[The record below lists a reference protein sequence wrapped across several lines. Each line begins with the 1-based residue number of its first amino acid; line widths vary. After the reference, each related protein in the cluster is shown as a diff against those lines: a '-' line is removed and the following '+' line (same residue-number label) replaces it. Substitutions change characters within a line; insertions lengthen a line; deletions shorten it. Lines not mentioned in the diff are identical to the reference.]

1 MKKSM
6 WEFSITI
13 LCFMFAS
20 LIFTSCRKDGEEKR
34 LTICTEESLLYDV
47 EEVVR
52 YFKDSQETPVDIQ
65 ISYIPSKQ
73 EDRASICKKWR
84 TELMAGKGADL
95 YIMKDYGISRNISVS
110 EEEILLADPNKLLTS
125 GVFLDLSEY
134 IGEDEDFQSCFA
146 PVMEAGAVNGRQYIV
161 PFTFNVTLL
170 RSPDGKGSLT
180 YRDCTDP
187 LTDLL
192 ESGKLGALSAADLLF
207 YVKDRIGSSF
217 DYQKG
222 KVMFSPEDV
231 SQVLEYAVDEA
242 QKGIKEGSY
251 EVVSIQNDR
260 YPYAS
265 LDLEMERPEYQYLPF
280 PTLDGRVSA
289 TVLSYGA
296 IGRTCKNPELAYEF
310 LKIFWSEGFASGEGL
325 TIPDQQYSR
334 HYLIDTVFNIDGLTV
349 RQDQWQNW
357 YKNKPENIN
366 ASEMVL
372 KNEENMLSIVR
383 QVSTARF
390 VCTIDYL
397 GMDIRDMF
405 WENGILN
412 VDKEAIQQDIQTASN
427 MLYNSTRYIVME

>member
-1 MKKSM
+1 MERKVYAFIGTVLS
-6 WEFSITI
+6 
-13 LCFMFAS
+13 
-20 LIFTSCRKDGEEKR
+20 FTLGIGFLACKEEKQDT
-34 LTICTEESLLYDV
+34 LTICTEEALLYDV

-73 EDRASICKKWR
+73 EDRASVCKRWR
-84 TELMAGKGADL
+84 TELMVGKGADL

-110 EEEILLADPNKLLTS
+110 EEEMLLADPNKLLTS

-134 IGEDEDFQSCFA
+134 IREDEDFQSCFA

-207 YVKDRIGSSF
+207 YVKDWIGSSF

-231 SQVLEYAVDEA
+231 SQILEYAVDEA

-260 YPYAS
+260 YPHTS
-265 LDLEMERPEYQYLPF
+265 FGIEMEIPEYQYLPF
-280 PTLDGRVSA
+280 PTLDGRFSA
-289 TVLSYGA
+289 TIFSYGA
-296 IGRTCKNPELAYEF
+296 IGRTCKDPDLAYEF

-325 TIPDQQYSR
+325 TIPGQQYSK
-334 HYLIDTVFNIDGLTV
+334 HYLVNTLFHIGGLTV

-357 YKNKPENIN
+357 YKNKPGNMN
-366 ASEMVL
+366 ALEMVL

-390 VCTIDYL
+390 VCPVDYL
-397 GMDIRDMF
+397 GMDIRELF
-405 WENGILN
+405 WKDGVLDVNKEGIQ
-412 VDKEAIQQDIQTASN
+412 EDIHTASD
-427 MLYNSTRYIVME
+427 MLYNSTRYIIME

>member
-1 MKKSM
+1 MERKVYAFIGTVLS
-6 WEFSITI
+6 
-13 LCFMFAS
+13 
-20 LIFTSCRKDGEEKR
+20 FTLGIGFLACKEEKQDT
-34 LTICTEESLLYDV
+34 LTICTEEALLYDV

-73 EDRASICKKWR
+73 EDRASVCKRWR

-110 EEEILLADPNKLLTS
+110 EEEMLLADPNKLLTS

-134 IGEDEDFQSCFA
+134 IREDEDFQSCFA

-180 YRDCTDP
+180 YRDCTEP

-192 ESGKLGALSAADLLF
+192 ESGKLGELSAADLLF
-207 YVKDRIGSSF
+207 YVKDWIGNSF
-217 DYQKG
+217 DYQNG

-231 SQVLEYAVDEA
+231 SQILEYAVDEA

-260 YPYAS
+260 YPHTS
-265 LDLEMERPEYQYLPF
+265 FGIEMEIPEYQYLPF
-280 PTLDGRVSA
+280 PTLDGRFSA
-289 TVLSYGA
+289 TIFSYGA
-296 IGRTCKNPELAYEF
+296 IGRTCKDPDLAYEF

-325 TIPDQQYSR
+325 TIPGQQYSK
-334 HYLIDTVFNIDGLTV
+334 HYLVNTLFHIGGLTV

-357 YKNKPENIN
+357 YKNKPGNMN
-366 ASEMVL
+366 ALEMVL

-390 VCTIDYL
+390 VCPVDYL
-397 GMDIRDMF
+397 GMDIRELF
-405 WENGILN
+405 WKDGVLDVNKEGIQ
-412 VDKEAIQQDIQTASN
+412 EDIHTASD
-427 MLYNSTRYIVME
+427 MLYNSTRYIIME

>member
-1 MKKSM
+1 MERKVYAFIGTVLS
-6 WEFSITI
+6 
-13 LCFMFAS
+13 
-20 LIFTSCRKDGEEKR
+20 FTLGIGFLACKEEKQDT
-34 LTICTEESLLYDV
+34 LTICTEEALLYDV

-73 EDRASICKKWR
+73 EDRASVCKRWR
-84 TELMAGKGADL
+84 TELMVGKGADL

-110 EEEILLADPNKLLTS
+110 EEEMLLADPNKLLTS

-134 IGEDEDFQSCFA
+134 IREDEDFQSCFA

-180 YRDCTDP
+180 YRDCTEP

-192 ESGKLGALSAADLLF
+192 ESGKLGELSAADLLF
-207 YVKDRIGSSF
+207 YVKDWIGSSF

-231 SQVLEYAVDEA
+231 SQILEYAVDEA

-260 YPYAS
+260 YPHTS
-265 LDLEMERPEYQYLPF
+265 FGIEMEIPEYQYLPF
-280 PTLDGRVSA
+280 PTLDGRFSA
-289 TVLSYGA
+289 TIFSYGA
-296 IGRTCKNPELAYEF
+296 IGRTCKDPDLAYEF

-325 TIPDQQYSR
+325 TIPGQQYSK
-334 HYLIDTVFNIDGLTV
+334 HYLVNTLFHIGGLTV

-357 YKNKPENIN
+357 YKNKPGNMN
-366 ASEMVL
+366 ALEMVL

-390 VCTIDYL
+390 VCPVDYL
-397 GMDIRDMF
+397 GMDIRELF
-405 WENGILN
+405 WKDGVLDVNKEGIQ
-412 VDKEAIQQDIQTASN
+412 EDIHTASD
-427 MLYNSTRYIVME
+427 MLYNSTRYIIME

>member
-1 MKKSM
+1 MERKVYAFIGTVLS
-6 WEFSITI
+6 
-13 LCFMFAS
+13 
-20 LIFTSCRKDGEEKR
+20 FTLGIGFLACKEEKQDT
-34 LTICTEESLLYDV
+34 LTICTEEALLYDV

-73 EDRASICKKWR
+73 EDRASVCKRWR
-84 TELMAGKGADL
+84 TELMVGKGADL

-110 EEEILLADPNKLLTS
+110 EEEMLLADPNKLLTS

-134 IGEDEDFQSCFA
+134 IREDEDFQSCFA

-180 YRDCTDP
+180 YRDCTEP

-192 ESGKLGALSAADLLF
+192 ESGKLGELSAADLLF
-207 YVKDRIGSSF
+207 YVKDWIGNSF
-217 DYQKG
+217 DYQNG

-231 SQVLEYAVDEA
+231 SQILEYAVDEA

-260 YPYAS
+260 YPHTS
-265 LDLEMERPEYQYLPF
+265 FGIEMEIPEYQYLPF
-280 PTLDGRVSA
+280 PTLDGRFSA
-289 TVLSYGA
+289 TIFSYGA
-296 IGRTCKNPELAYEF
+296 IGRTCKDPDLAYEF

-325 TIPDQQYSR
+325 TIPGQQYSK
-334 HYLIDTVFNIDGLTV
+334 HYLVNTLFHIGGLTV

-357 YKNKPENIN
+357 YKNKPGNMN
-366 ASEMVL
+366 ALEMVL

-390 VCTIDYL
+390 VCPVDYL
-397 GMDIRDMF
+397 GMDIRELF
-405 WENGILN
+405 WKDGVLDVNKEGIQ
-412 VDKEAIQQDIQTASN
+412 EDIHTASD
-427 MLYNSTRYIVME
+427 MLYNSTRYIIME

>member
-1 MKKSM
+1 MERKVYAFIGTVLS
-6 WEFSITI
+6 
-13 LCFMFAS
+13 
-20 LIFTSCRKDGEEKR
+20 FTLGIGFLACKEEKQDT
-34 LTICTEESLLYDV
+34 LTICTEEALLYDV

-73 EDRASICKKWR
+73 EDRASVCKRWR
-84 TELMAGKGADL
+84 TELMVGKGADL

-110 EEEILLADPNKLLTS
+110 EEEMLLADPNKLLTS

-134 IGEDEDFQSCFA
+134 IREDEDFQSCFA

-180 YRDCTDP
+180 YRDCTEP

-192 ESGKLGALSAADLLF
+192 ESGKLGELSAADLLF
-207 YVKDRIGSSF
+207 YVKDWIGNSF
-217 DYQKG
+217 DYQNG

-231 SQVLEYAVDEA
+231 SQILEYAVDEA

-260 YPYAS
+260 YPHTS
-265 LDLEMERPEYQYLPF
+265 FGIEMEIPEYQYLPF
-280 PTLDGRVSA
+280 PTLDGRFSA
-289 TVLSYGA
+289 TIFSYGA
-296 IGRTCKNPELAYEF
+296 IGRTCKDPDLAYEF

-325 TIPDQQYSR
+325 TIPGQQYSK
-334 HYLIDTVFNIDGLTV
+334 HYLVNTLFHIGGLTV

-357 YKNKPENIN
+357 YKNKPGNMN
-366 ASEMVL
+366 ALEMVL

-383 QVSTARF
+383 QLSTARF
-390 VCTIDYL
+390 VCPVDYL
-397 GMDIRDMF
+397 GMDIRELFWKDGVLDVNKEGIQEDIHTASDMF
-405 WENGILN
+405 
-412 VDKEAIQQDIQTASN
+412 
-427 MLYNSTRYIVME
+427 YNSTRYIIME

>member
-1 MKKSM
+1 MNNRLIKYY
-6 WEFSITI
+6 
-13 LCFMFAS
+13 LCFILSTFFFF
-20 LIFTSCRKDGEEKR
+20 LVSCNGEKTEQKI

-47 EEVVR
+47 EEVAR

-73 EDRASICKKWR
+73 EDRASVCKKWR
-84 TELMAGKGADL
+84 TELMAGKGVDL

-110 EEEILLADPNKLLTS
+110 EEEMLLADPNKLLTS
-125 GVFLDLSEY
+125 GVFLDLSKY
-134 IGEDEDFQSCFA
+134 IREDEDFQSCFA

-170 RSPDGKGSLT
+170 RSSDGKGSLT
-180 YRDCTDP
+180 YRDCTEP

-192 ESGKLGALSAADLLF
+192 ESGKLGELSAADLLF
-207 YVKDRIGSSF
+207 YIKDWIGNSF

-222 KVMFSPEDV
+222 KVMFSPEDI
-231 SQVLEYAVDEA
+231 SRVLEYAVDET

-251 EVVSIQNDR
+251 EVVSIENDR
-260 YPYAS
+260 YPHAS
-265 LDLEMERPEYQYLPF
+265 LGTEMTTPEYQYLPF

-334 HYLIDTVFNIDGLTV
+334 HYLIDTLFNIGGLTV
-349 RQDQWQNW
+349 RQDQWKNW
-357 YKNKPENIN
+357 YRNK
-366 ASEMVL
+366 A
-372 KNEENMLSIVR
+372 ENMEEPEKIWRNGENMFSVVQ

-390 VCTIDYL
+390 VCPIDYL
-397 GMDIRDMF
+397 GMDIRDLF
-405 WENGILN
+405 WKDGFLD
-412 VDKEAIQQDIQTASN
+412 VDKEGIQEDIRTVSD
-427 MLYNSTRYIVME
+427 MLYNSTRYIIME

>member
-1 MKKSM
+1 MERKVYAFIGTVLS
-6 WEFSITI
+6 
-13 LCFMFAS
+13 
-20 LIFTSCRKDGEEKR
+20 FTLGIGFLACKEEKQDT
-34 LTICTEESLLYDV
+34 LTICTEEALLYDV

-73 EDRASICKKWR
+73 EDRASVCKRWR
-84 TELMAGKGADL
+84 TELMVGKGADL

-110 EEEILLADPNKLLTS
+110 EEEMLLADPNKLLTS

-134 IGEDEDFQSCFA
+134 IREDEDFQSCFA

-180 YRDCTDP
+180 YRDCTEP

-192 ESGKLGALSAADLLF
+192 ESGKLGELSAADLLF
-207 YVKDRIGSSF
+207 YVKDWIGNSF
-217 DYQKG
+217 DYQNG

-231 SQVLEYAVDEA
+231 SQILEYAVDEA

-260 YPYAS
+260 YPHTS
-265 LDLEMERPEYQYLPF
+265 FGIEMEIPEYQYLPF
-280 PTLDGRVSA
+280 PTLDKRFSA
-289 TVLSYGA
+289 TIFSYGA
-296 IGRTCKNPELAYEF
+296 IGRTCKDPDLAYEF

-325 TIPDQQYSR
+325 TIPGQQYSK
-334 HYLIDTVFNIDGLTV
+334 HYLVNTLFHIGGLTV

-357 YKNKPENIN
+357 YKNKPGNMN
-366 ASEMVL
+366 ALEMVL

-390 VCTIDYL
+390 VCPVDYL
-397 GMDIRDMF
+397 GMDIRELF
-405 WENGILN
+405 WKDGVLDVNKEGIQ
-412 VDKEAIQQDIQTASN
+412 EDIHTASD
-427 MLYNSTRYIVME
+427 MLYNSTRYIIME

>member
-1 MKKSM
+1 MERKVYAFIGTVLS
-6 WEFSITI
+6 
-13 LCFMFAS
+13 
-20 LIFTSCRKDGEEKR
+20 FTLGIGFLACKEEKQDT
-34 LTICTEESLLYDV
+34 LTICTEEALLYDV

-73 EDRASICKKWR
+73 EDRASVCKRWR

-110 EEEILLADPNKLLTS
+110 EEEMLLADPNKLLTS

-134 IGEDEDFQSCFA
+134 IREDEDFQSCFA

-207 YVKDRIGSSF
+207 YVKDWIGSSF

-231 SQVLEYAVDEA
+231 SQILEYAVDEA

-260 YPYAS
+260 YPHTS
-265 LDLEMERPEYQYLPF
+265 FGIEMEIPEYQYLPF
-280 PTLDGRVSA
+280 PTLDGRFSA
-289 TVLSYGA
+289 TIFSYGA
-296 IGRTCKNPELAYEF
+296 IGRTCKDPDLAYEF

-325 TIPDQQYSR
+325 TIPGQQYSK
-334 HYLIDTVFNIDGLTV
+334 HYLVNTLFHIGGLTV

-357 YKNKPENIN
+357 YKNKPGNMN
-366 ASEMVL
+366 ALEMVL

-390 VCTIDYL
+390 VCPVDYL
-397 GMDIRDMF
+397 GMDIRELF
-405 WENGILN
+405 WKDGVLDVNKEGIQ
-412 VDKEAIQQDIQTASN
+412 EDIHTASD
-427 MLYNSTRYIVME
+427 MLYNSTRYIIME

>member
-1 MKKSM
+1 MERKVYAFIGTVLS
-6 WEFSITI
+6 
-13 LCFMFAS
+13 
-20 LIFTSCRKDGEEKR
+20 FTLGIGFLACKEEKQDT
-34 LTICTEESLLYDV
+34 LTICTEEALLYDV

-73 EDRASICKKWR
+73 EDRASVCKRWR
-84 TELMAGKGADL
+84 TELMVGKGADL

-134 IGEDEDFQSCFA
+134 IREDEDFQSCFA

-180 YRDCTDP
+180 YRDCTEP

-192 ESGKLGALSAADLLF
+192 ESGKLGELSAADLLF
-207 YVKDRIGSSF
+207 YVKDWIGNSF
-217 DYQKG
+217 DYQNG

-231 SQVLEYAVDEA
+231 SQILEYAVDEA

-260 YPYAS
+260 YPHTS
-265 LDLEMERPEYQYLPF
+265 FGIEMEIPEYQYLPF
-280 PTLDGRVSA
+280 PTLDGRFSA
-289 TVLSYGA
+289 TIFSYGA
-296 IGRTCKNPELAYEF
+296 IGRTCKDPDLAYEF

-325 TIPDQQYSR
+325 TIPGQQYSK
-334 HYLIDTVFNIDGLTV
+334 HYLVNTLFHIGGLTV

-357 YKNKPENIN
+357 YKNKPGNMN
-366 ASEMVL
+366 ALEMVL

-390 VCTIDYL
+390 VCPVDYL
-397 GMDIRDMF
+397 GMDIRELF
-405 WENGILN
+405 WKDGVLDVNKEGIQ
-412 VDKEAIQQDIQTASN
+412 EDIHTASD
-427 MLYNSTRYIVME
+427 MLYNSTRYIIME